1 MELTMAS
8 WREIDRIRK
17 DPTAMRALA
26 AHLLKLPNAELTE
39 WEIKFL
45 ESISADRTGE
55 EFTTRQ
61 AEKLMQ
67 IRDDSE
73 YISEIG
79 YARLSV
85 KILIA
90 NCQMGHLD
98 LREGDAEWILGFPK
112 RTTSIKRRDAS
123 RLLRRARDLNNI
135 DEDEDAA

>member
-1 MELTMAS
+1 MAS

-26 AHLLKLPNAELTE
+26 AHLLRLPNAELTE

-45 ESISADRTGE
+45 ESISADRTSE

-61 AEKLMQ
+61 GEKLMQ

-73 YISEIG
+73 YVSEIG
-79 YARLSV
+79 YDRLSV

-90 NCQMGHLD
+90 DCQMGHIILEEND
-98 LREGDAEWILGFPK
+98 EEWILGFPK
-112 RTTSIKRRDAS
+112 GTTSIKRRDIG
-123 RLLRRARDLNNI
+123 RLLRCARDLNNI
-135 DEDEDAA
+135 DEEDAA